1 MSSSPC
7 ILFSFN
13 TLKSSWEKSKDMHAQ
28 THKHSWL
35 RPRMYS
41 TSALPLPCQRNHVL
55 SHSANTASAQRRR
68 KQNSSCHLFAIPPVQ
83 TSKPPQRLV
92 IKSLG
97 FNRLGK
103 EIKPLSLFHPCLYL
117 DKQMTTCS
125 ETVQCLNKGAWGGWA
140 YLSDWTL
147 GGWPCSLPASSL
159 GQTETHSDTHAH
171 ADTKCYKCSN
181 AQAQTQMP
189 ECAFDCD
196 YTHTPTHPHTHTPKH
211 TRRASPCP
219 SVRIM
224 LLLCVPVGS
233 CSRLG
238 TCLDTS
244 LRQDFIG
251 RKRKLGSL
259 WSTVNGSAY
268 QILLSSTSL
277 ATI

>member
-1 MSSSPC
+1 MSFSPC

-13 TLKSSWEKSKDMHAQ
+13 TRKSSWEKSKDMHAQ
-28 THKHSWL
+28 THKHGWVW
-35 RPRMYS
+35 PRMYS

-55 SHSANTASAQRRR
+55 SRSANTASAQRRR
-68 KQNSSCHLFAIPPVQ
+68 KQNSSCHLFASPPVQ
-83 TSKPPQRLV
+83 TSKPPQRLSS
-92 IKSLG
+92 KKNGL
-97 FNRLGK
+97 RK

-125 ETVQCLNKGAWGGWA
+125 ETVQRLNKGAWGGWA
-140 YLSDWTL
+140 YLSDRTL
-147 GGWPCSLPASSL
+147 GGWPCSYLPAHL
-159 GQTETHSDTHAH
+159 DRRKHTQTHMHM
-171 ADTKCYKCSN
+171 
-181 AQAQTQMP
+181 QTQNVTNAATLRHRHR
-189 ECAFDCD
+189 CLSVHLTVT
-196 YTHTPTHPHTHTPKH
+196 THTHPPTHTPKH
-211 TRRASPCP
+211 TRRASPCH